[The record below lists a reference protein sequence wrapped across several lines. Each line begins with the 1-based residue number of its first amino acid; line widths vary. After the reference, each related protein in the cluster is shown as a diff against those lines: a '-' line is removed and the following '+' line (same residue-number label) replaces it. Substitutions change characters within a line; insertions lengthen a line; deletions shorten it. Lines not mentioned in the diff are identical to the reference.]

1 MTGRRRDPLIT
12 LARVSITKN
21 EHDEEVEGFAPVG
34 TEWANVIYGKGSERR
49 QAAMEQASQPA
60 TFYVDDN
67 ALTRSITTADR
78 IELDGQWDIEGN
90 VPSLNRV
97 EREITAVR
105 NAK

>member
-1 MTGRRRDPLIT
+1 MTGRRRDTLIALERAST
-12 LARVSITKN
+12 DQN
-21 EHDEEVEGFAPVG
+21 GYGEEIETWGEVG
-34 TEWANVIYGKGSERR
+34 KEWASVVYGRGSERR

-78 IELDGQWDIEGN
+78 IALDGTWDIESN
-90 VPSLNRV
+90 VPSANRV

-105 NAK
+105 AA